1 MILTHIMVIHLQ
13 VCDKVSVQTITVNTE
28 NEIIEKY
35 ILKSSLGLIFPK
47 EKLVVPDVVFE
58 NLQTAPALKS
68 GVGLP
73 HQLVSISLKLA
84 IVELRDQHDALVG
97 TVVHIGTGGF

>member
-1 MILTHIMVIHLQ
+1 MLIHSQ
-13 VCDKVSVQTITVNTE
+13 VCDKVSVQTITVKNIE

-47 EKLVVPDVVFE
+47 ENLVVPDVVFE

-73 HQLVSISLKLA
+73 RQLVSVPLKLA
-84 IVELRDQHDALVG
+84 VVEL
-97 TVVHIGTGGF
+97 